1 MGSNLLPND
10 LRRELVKKNWFR
22 FLKDIVYTVTLAFIL
37 TMVLRVFVVEA
48 RMVPTE
54 SMLPTIQV
62 QDRLIVNKFIY
73 HFRTPQRGEIVVF
86 RPPEELH
93 SKHDFVKRIIAL
105 PGDKVEIKKH
115 QVYIND
121 QPLQESYLY
130 EPLNYDF
137 GPVTVPPG
145 SLLVLGDNRNCS
157 FDSHLWNTWLTED
170 RVIGKAFAIYWPAN
184 RADLLK

>member
-1 MGSNLLPND
+1 MK
-10 LRRELVKKNWFR
+10 EWFSV
-22 FLKDIVYTVTLAFIL
+22 LKEIFYTVALAFIL
-37 TMVLRVFVVEA
+37 AMVLRVFVVEA
-48 RMVPTE
+48 RVVPSE

-93 SKHDFVKRIIAL
+93 SKYDYVKRVIAL
-105 PGDKVEIKKH
+105 PGDKVEMKE
-115 QVYIND
+115 QRVYIND
-121 QPLQESYLY
+121 QPLEESYLY
-130 EPLNYDF
+130 EPVNYDF

-157 FDSHLWNTWLTED
+157 FDSHLWNSWLTQD
-170 RVIGKAFAIYWPAN
+170 RLVGQACAIYWPVKHAE
-184 RADLLK
+184 RLK

>member
-1 MGSNLLPND
+1 M
-10 LRRELVKKNWFR
+10 KKNWFS
-22 FLKDIVYTVTLAFIL
+22 FLKGIVYTVVLAFIL

-48 RMVPTE
+48 RMVPSE
-54 SMLPTIQV
+54 SMVPTIQV
-62 QDRLIVNKFIY
+62 HDCLIVNKFIY
-73 HFRTPQRGEIVVF
+73 YFQTVNPQRGEIVVF

-93 SKHDFVKRIIAL
+93 SKHDFVKRVIAL
-105 PGDKVEIKKH
+105 PGDKVEMKNH

-121 QPLQESYLY
+121 QTLEESYLF